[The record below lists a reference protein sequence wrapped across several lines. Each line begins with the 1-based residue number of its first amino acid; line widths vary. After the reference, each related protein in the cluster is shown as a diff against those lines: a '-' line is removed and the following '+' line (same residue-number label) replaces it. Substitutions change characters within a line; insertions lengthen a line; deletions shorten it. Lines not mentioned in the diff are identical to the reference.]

1 MVYSVPVDI
10 LPAAVSLLGVHIDP
24 VTAEA
29 AQDRILSMLS
39 EAGKRHVVTPNNEML
54 VEASHNA
61 EFRDVLN
68 NAALRLP
75 DSTGLLIAARMSGQE
90 FPSRVPGVDCVEQV
104 CTRLDSG
111 HGVFFL
117 GGREGVGGRASEI
130 LKKKNPDLR
139 VAGVYEG
146 SPSQAECDAI
156 IAKINA
162 SGAHL
167 LLVAFGAPAQD
178 LWIAETLLR
187 LTTVRVAMGVGGT
200 FDFIAGRIRR
210 APKLLRVLGL
220 EWLWRLVLQPKR
232 IGRIWNAVVV
242 FPLLVLRWGRE
253 APRAFI
259 TL

>member
-1 MVYSVPVDI
+1 M
-10 LPAAVSLLGVHIDP
+10 HIDP

-29 AQDRILSMLS
+29 ALDRILSLLK
-39 EAGKRHVVTPNNEML
+39 EGGKHHVVTPNNEML
-54 VEASHNA
+54 VEASRHPQ
-61 EFRDVLN
+61 FRSVLN
-68 NAALRLP
+68 AASLRLP
-75 DSTGLLIAARMSGQE
+75 DSTGLLFAARMTGQQL
-90 FPSRVPGVDCVEQV
+90 PSRVPGVDTVESV
-104 CTRLDSG
+104 CTKLASE

-117 GGREGVGGRASEI
+117 GGKEGVGRRASEV
-130 LKKKNPDLR
+130 LQRKNPGLR

-146 SPSQAECDAI
+146 SPSKDERDAI

-178 LWIAETLLR
+178 LWIAENLPR

-232 IGRIWNAVVV
+232 IGRIWNAVIV

-253 APRAFI
+253 APRA
-259 TL
+259 